1 MYAKTSKF
9 DPTLQELAR
18 LGKVFSHPARLAIV
32 QYLARSGECMVG
44 NIADQLPF
52 LSRTTVS
59 QHLQELKKSG
69 LIQGEIEGTKIC
81 YCIDRAV
88 LKRAGKLLFEFFR
101 ETEENL
107 NNCCE

>member
-1 MYAKTSKF
+1 MYAKTAEF
-9 DPTLQELAR
+9 DSTLQELAR
-18 LGKVFSHPARLAIV
+18 LGKVFSHPARLAIL
-32 QYLARSGECMVG
+32 QYLAESGECMVG

-81 YCIDRAV
+81 YCVDRAV
-88 LKRAGKLLFEFFR
+88 FEGARKLMMAFFG
-101 ETEENL
+101 ETEANL
-107 NNCCE
+107 KNCC